1 MAKVE
6 CMILAHVSDAILI
19 GIEKDKEYEI
29 YRKMGGAERHR
40 QVVIRESGEEEEEQI
55 DG

>member
-6 CMILAHVSDAILI
+6 CMILVHLSDAILI
-19 GIEKDKEYEI
+19 GIEKDKEYET

-40 QVVIRESGEEEEEQI
+40 QVVIGELGRRRKSG
-55 DG
+55 